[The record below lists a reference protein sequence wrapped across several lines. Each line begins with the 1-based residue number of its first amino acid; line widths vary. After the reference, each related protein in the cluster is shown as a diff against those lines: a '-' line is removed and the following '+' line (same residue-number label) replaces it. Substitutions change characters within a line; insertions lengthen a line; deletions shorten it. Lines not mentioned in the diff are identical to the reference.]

1 MESPQVSADRL
12 HGEGDTALPARVK
25 GEEPAAERAESEVRL
40 CVEESSA
47 MTPSD
52 ELHSTDSAS
61 FPSLTDD
68 DITDDIITDDIT
80 TNDITTDDITTDD
93 ITTVGGLTPEPPLR
107 DEEGEGSKTDFSE
120 SAAAAPPSPS
130 ITTPPSSSDT
140 PTCAEAP
147 PKATEA
153 PPPSVTPPSADVAP
167 PTTTSSAPPSAAAG
181 AGACGGLGPVGAGSQ
196 GAAPQEVYL
205 VKWITWKDERTPI
218 ITQSQNGPCPLLAIM
233 NTLFLRWKAK
243 LPAQTE
249 VVTTEDLMTHLG
261 ECVLSVTPREKS
273 KGVELNFQQNM
284 SDAMAVLPK
293 LCTGLDVNVRF
304 TGVCDFEY
312 TPECIVFDLLDIALY
327 HGWLLDPQ
335 SPEAVAAVGKLS
347 YNQLVEKIIDCK
359 HSANSCKVS
368 EGLVAE
374 QFLESTAS
382 QLSYHGLCELTS
394 TASEGEICVFFRNN
408 HFSTM
413 TKHQGHL
420 YLLVTDQGFQSEERV
435 VWESLHNV
443 EGDGN
448 FCDSNFRLFQKSQD
462 YNRTTGTRL
471 DPDYNRS
478 TAAQIDQ
485 DFLVAVSLQQ
495 GGGDP
500 VALSDA
506 ELARQLQQ
514 EEYQQQQSTTN
525 TASTTHQQQ
534 VRGGGGG
541 GAHSRRREKES
552 DCVVL

>member
-1 MESPQVSADRL
+1 MESPQVSADHL
-12 HGEGDTALPARVK
+12 HGNGDTALLVQVK
-25 GEEPAAERAESEVRL
+25 EEESEVRL

-68 DITDDIITDDIT
+68 DITDDVT
-80 TNDITTDDITTDD
+80 TNDITTDDIS
-93 ITTVGGLTPEPPLR
+93 TVGGLTPEPMPR
-107 DEEGEGSKTDFSE
+107 NQEGKESKTDFIG
-120 SAAAAPPSPS
+120 SAAAAPPSSS
-130 ITTPPSSSDT
+130 IAVPPSSTDM

-147 PKATEA
+147 PTSTA
-153 PPPSVTPPSADVAP
+153 PPPPLVTPPTALVAP
-167 PTTTSSAPPSAAAG
+167 PASSSAPSSAMEEVGPVEAGPQRAEPQRAEPQGAEPQG
-181 AGACGGLGPVGAGSQ
+181 AGPQGVG
-196 GAAPQEVYL
+196 PQEVYL
-205 VKWITWKDERTPI
+205 VKWITWKEERTPI

-261 ECVLSVTPREKS
+261 ECVLSATPREKS

-312 TPECIVFDLLDIALY
+312 TPECIVFDLLNIPLY

-335 SPEAVAAVGKLS
+335 SPETVAAVGKLS

-359 HSANSCKVS
+359 HSADSCKVS

-394 TASEGEICVFFRNN
+394 RVREGEISVFFRNN

-413 TKHQGHL
+413 TKHQSHL
-420 YLLVTDQGFQSEERV
+420 YLLVTDQGFQSEERL

-448 FCDSNFRLFQKSQD
+448 FCDSDFRLFQKSQD
-462 YNRTTGTRL
+462 YNRTTVAQV
-471 DPDYNRS
+471 DQDYNRS

-485 DFLVAVSLQQ
+485 DYLVAVSLQQ
-495 GGGDP
+495 SGGDP
-500 VALSDA
+500 VTLSDA

-514 EEYQQQQSTTN
+514 EEYQQQQSTT
-525 TASTTHQQQ
+525 TATTTTTPQQQHQ
-534 VRGGGGG
+534 VRGP
-541 GAHSRRREKES
+541 GAQSRRREKDS
-552 DCVVL
+552 DCVLL